1 MDSVISDGQKGRQ
14 GSRNFTLILTLSFMS
29 GSQGFDR
36 IDLCPKALAPNSRTG
51 DTVMRTLSTAL
62 VLGAFIAASF
72 ILVGPKEQAYAGEVD
87 VSADMLDDLE
97 DGLRSSDAIG
107 IAAKLSL
114 RARIDSLV
122 TNFAIFITGRANS
135 LFRLLKPSSKASS

>member
-1 MDSVISDGQKGRQ
+1 
-14 GSRNFTLILTLSFMS
+14 
-29 GSQGFDR
+29 
-36 IDLCPKALAPNSRTG
+36 
-51 DTVMRTLSTAL
+51 MRTLSTAL

-72 ILVGPKEQAYAGEVD
+72 LLVGPKEQAYAGEVD

-114 RARIDSLV
+114 KARIDSLV
-122 TNFAIFITGRANS
+122 DEFRHFHQGQSELAIQALETRFETLLQDTLGLVRSGDPS
-135 LFRLLKPSSKASS
+135 LFIQISSAREELWVTLSDPDLFEAAVGSAGSTLLAMRNGK